1 MNYWLLKSDSDTYHW
16 QTFLAEGKTAWT
28 GVRNFQARNNLRK
41 MKKGDLAFF
50 YHSGEERQIVGV
62 AQIMSVAYPDPTEP
76 TWDTVDV
83 KPVKAV
89 GRPVSIEEIRS
100 RPALYLM
107 PLLKQSRLSV
117 QPMTE
122 AEFKELLKISK
133 TEL

>member
-16 QTFLAEGKTAWT
+16 DTFLADKKTAWT

-41 MKKGDLAFF
+41 MEKGDLACF
-50 YHSGEERQIVGV
+50 YHSGEERQVVGIAEIV
-62 AQIMSVAYPDPTEP
+62 SKAYPDPTDAAWE
-76 TWDTVDV
+76 TIDV

-100 RPALYLM
+100 RPACYQM

-117 QPMTE
+117 QSMTE
-122 AEFKELLKISK
+122 AEFKEILKISK
-133 TEL
+133 TEI

>member
-41 MKKGDLAFF
+41 MKKGDVAFF

-62 AQIMSVAYPDPTEP
+62 AEIMSTAYPDPTES

-83 KPVKAV
+83 KPVKPV